1 MLRAA
6 PVINRLTNRPISRRG
21 VLAGGAALAA
31 LGVVSACGESAPKAP
46 AVEELR
52 SPLDQARHD
61 GALAAAAATAI
72 GIRRRLP
79 PR

>member
-46 AVEELR
+46 R
-52 SPLDQARHD
+52 SKSCARRWTRPD
-61 GALAAAAATAI
+61 TTV
-72 GIRRRLP
+72 RSQLP
-79 PR
+79 PPQP